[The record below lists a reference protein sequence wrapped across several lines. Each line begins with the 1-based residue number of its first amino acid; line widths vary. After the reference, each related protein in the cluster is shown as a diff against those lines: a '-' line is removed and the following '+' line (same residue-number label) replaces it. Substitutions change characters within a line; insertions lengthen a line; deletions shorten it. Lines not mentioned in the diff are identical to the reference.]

1 MNINSIW
8 SSHAGLCSP
17 QSILTSISGDLYI
30 QFCVLSFGQTIGNLE
45 KIHRM
50 ETVKERV

>member
-1 MNINSIW
+1 MNMNSIW
-8 SSHAGLCSP
+8 SSHAELCSP
-17 QSILTSISGDLYI
+17 QSILTSISRDLCI
-30 QFCVLSFGQTIGNLE
+30 QFCVLSFGWNIANPE